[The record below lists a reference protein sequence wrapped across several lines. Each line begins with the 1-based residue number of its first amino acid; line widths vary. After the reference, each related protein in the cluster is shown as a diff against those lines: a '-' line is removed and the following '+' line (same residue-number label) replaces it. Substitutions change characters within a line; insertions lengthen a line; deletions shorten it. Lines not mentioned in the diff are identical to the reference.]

1 MRSRKRRSAAGS
13 GQSTIIDTRHPFAA
27 TQPCHGIDVMKEH
40 HFQIEVNIAYN
51 FTGWENDII
60 HPQNIFKV
68 VALAEAFFS
77 EN

>member
-1 MRSRKRRSAAGS
+1 VGY
-13 GQSTIIDTRHPFAA
+13 RHI
-27 TQPCHGIDVMKEH
+27 QNKEH

-51 FTGWENDII
+51 FTGWGHNIL